1 MASAGKSAYD
11 KHFAPFLTT
20 KGRDKVV
27 ETQIKPNTSLL
38 AHYGIEVGVAA
49 VFDVDNPD
57 QQISGL
63 RFPEYM
69 CVLFIDENPIS
80 DFKKVKIR
88 IMHTH
93 GSLKAGTEYRVD
105 IDRLIK
111 PGAGAGAFSGRLKPQ
126 KVGLD
131 ESWYSYQAAT
141 DVIVDT
147 IIEKGTIPATMK
159 SYLLA
164 LFWYTCGFR
173 GHKTSQFPG
182 GVSTAELKKA
192 RAAIP
197 DEVFTKWKST
207 IQNDFGEVLGPF
219 ALYSYTLMDNAS
231 YNTVVIPKTCRV
243 WWPVRPNERLL
254 DFGVKLKSNDDQT
267 RMMRFSSK
275 AGTGATNTVKSEDIT
290 GLLKEKKNKKWNTK
304 PQYKIFQILTDNS
317 PTNGPVL
324 AVQYLMTQHR
334 SLVNKYHW
342 PGAAAVRQ
350 FKSDSTAANA
360 TTPYAHAK
368 DWTAFAKNKAGKGSY
383 WGRDGNPLYNAM
395 GAGKKI
401 KSVSQLTKENI
412 RYACEVILRNQCVE
426 GAAVSMNRIFADA
439 IRGKVWYIKFK
450 LGDDG
455 VPSGL
460 WQNTGWKIERDNDYA
475 TSGDVCFRTQN
486 QLNSQKGKIG
496 IDPKV
501 SAEAVNY

>member
-11 KHFAPFLTT
+11 KHFTDFLTT

-49 VFDVDNPD
+49 VFDVDSPD

-63 RFPEYM
+63 RLPEYM
-69 CVLFIDENPIS
+69 CVLFIDENPII

-197 DEVFTKWKST
+197 DDVFTKWKST

-219 ALYSYTLMDNAS
+219 ALYSYTLMDTAS
-231 YNTVVIPKTCRV
+231 YNTIVIPKSCRV
-243 WWPVRPNERLL
+243 WWPKRPNERLL
-254 DFGVKLKSNDDQT
+254 DFGIFLHAGDSKEK
-267 RMMRFSSK
+267 MMRFSSK
-275 AGTGATNTVKSEDIT
+275 AGDGATNTVKSEDIT
-290 GLLKEKKNKKWNTK
+290 GLLKEKRNKKWDNK
-304 PQYKIFQILTDNS
+304 PQYKIFEALSKNS
-317 PTNGPVL
+317 PTNGPIL
-324 AVQYLMTQHR
+324 AVQYLMSQNR
-334 SLVNKYHW
+334 GMAGKYNW
-342 PGAAAVRQ
+342 PGHKAAQAFAANTAAANSSQ
-350 FKSDSTAANA
+350 AYDNWSDWQAFVYN
-360 TTPYAHAK
+360 TT
-368 DWTAFAKNKAGKGSY
+368 GK
-383 WGRDGNPLYNAM
+383 WGRDGNPLTNALKS
-395 GAGKKI
+395 KKI
-401 KSVSQLTKENI
+401 KSIDSLTKENI
-412 RYACEVILRNQCVE
+412 RYACETILRSQCIE

-455 VPSGL
+455 IPTGL
-460 WQNTGWKIERDNDYA
+460 WENTGWKVERDNDYK

-486 QLNSQKGKIG
+486 QLDSQKGKIG

-501 SAEAVNY
+501 SKVAVNA